1 MDNDKRVWGI
11 HTQDEKL
18 FLEDNKIAIGWKP
31 MGNLA
36 SITQTREAF
45 KAKYSEVYPDAKPG
59 SVPTSGGMLY
69 RFCCEVQIG
78 DYVIYPSK
86 SDRMINIGQVTGNYV
101 FDEGQPTYAQ
111 TRAVKWIKHIPRTAF
126 SQGALY
132 EIGSAM
138 AFFTVKNYTDE
149 FLDSLEKG
157 FKGKATAAVDD
168 DETVLGYAFCIF
180 QQSVQFSC
188 FI

>member
-1 MDNDKRVWGI
+1 
-11 HTQDEKL
+11 
-18 FLEDNKIAIGWKP
+18 
-31 MGNLA
+31 
-36 SITQTREAF
+36 
-45 KAKYSEVYPDAKPG
+45 
-59 SVPTSGGMLY
+59 
-69 RFCCEVQIG
+69 
-78 DYVIYPSK
+78 
-86 SDRMINIGQVTGNYV
+86 MINIGQVTGNYV

-168 DETVLGYAFCIF
+168 DETIGVFKPSTIEYERKCGFNDGSAVVDCGKVGKTYSIYGYVGFIMSYLFGNPLIKHWGSIF
-180 QQSVQFSC
+180 REEDELRTIMQSEINSESDV
-188 FI
+188 